1 MRSVVEPQI
10 EQVNQR
16 KPRTKYEQG
25 CFFSQILFE
34 KRAKLVPERS
44 NVTER

>member
-25 CFFSQILFE
+25 CFL
-34 KRAKLVPERS
+34 AKLVPVRS